1 MTNQEA
7 LRDVQNSLQELINDL
22 IPIEI
27 TLNAETASKLDNA
40 MVQSCKELHVFI
52 THLYADIY
60 NNPDEYG
67 LLIDDKETRNR
78 ALGFLGFI
86 WERIPDGELINDS
99 LVWIPDFEQQIN
111 HHKGVSKLIA
121 KTPYSGR
128 QRLNFMQRCGLHI
141 EEKEGGAYVTN
152 INYPHMFLSL
162 QKLRQAAKKHYAGSV
177 VYRNC
182 EFRLLANPK
191 YQPTLTDIM
200 HNRVSSETRELLL
213 QLDEYARV
221 RKLKPECR
229 VKECI
234 YYRYKSKRVLTIT
247 VRRHST
253 SILIDIGDIDRI
265 NQHPYTKDFKAFIKK
280 NMGYCTNCFPHHGGG
295 KEVMLFGKQVGV
307 CGRES
312 LNIKNPKP
320 SQYENIV
327 QAIDFACDA
336 YVKSAMMNP
345 KIHV

>member
-1 MTNQEA
+1 MNQETIH
-7 LRDVQNSLQELINDL
+7 DIQNSIQDFINDL
-22 IPIEI
+22 IPIEV
-27 TLNAETASKLDNA
+27 TLNTETTSKLDSH
-40 MVQSCKELHVFI
+40 MEQSCRDLHAFI
-52 THLYADIY
+52 TCLYTDIY

-67 LLIDDKETRNR
+67 LSIDDKETIGR
-78 ALGFLGFI
+78 AINDIRGFI

-99 LVWIPDFEQQIN
+99 LVWIADYEQKIN
-111 HHKGVSKLIA
+111 HHKGVHKLIA
-121 KTPYSGR
+121 KTPYSSR
-128 QRLNFMQRCGLHI
+128 QRLDFMKRCGLHI

-152 INYPHMFLSL
+152 TEYPHMFLSL

-182 EFRLLANPK
+182 EFRLLAYPK

-213 QLDEYARV
+213 RLDAYAKER
-221 RKLKPECR
+221 RLKPECR

-234 YYRYKSKRVLTIT
+234 YYRRKGKRVLTII

-253 SILIDIGDIDRI
+253 SILVDIGDIDEI
-265 NQHPYTKDFKAFIKK
+265 NQQTYADDFKAFVKK
-280 NMGYCTNCFPHHGGG
+280 NMGYCINCFPHHSGG
-295 KEVMLFGKQVGV
+295 KKIVLFGKKVCV

-312 LNIKNPKP
+312 LNIKNPKL

-327 QAIDFACDA
+327 QAIGFGCGDACGQT
-336 YVKSAMMNP
+336 
-345 KIHV
+345 